1 MRESRSYLEGNEPRT
16 IAHGIEPLTSTTPC
30 IHVLFEGAKVQI
42 WYHQASEM
50 IKSEILDC
58 SSEFDQFAAII
69 VAFGYLNLP
78 TCGIMNLDPTASLK
92 SSTPRSCLLSG
103 HAPKG
108 QLKNDTVI
116 AIPPAYIFEK
126 YRPIT
131 TIISPDNLDCV
142 FMQLIDCLEKLY
154 ENFTLHCSLSI
165 TSLMYDPICSNN
177 GIPYLVLVDL
187 DMSNHFDAEFDHTAK
202 GPLAH
207 RIGTL
212 PFMACDILE
221 NPAKQH
227 YLRHP
232 LESAL
237 YIAFWITVNCPL
249 NIGKQREVLRYW
261 EGEILQDV
269 HNAKTPFLQE
279 YGELEK
285 VLDRLSPDYVPYE
298 AWLMALWECFQAGL
312 HAKRKVAQ
320 ALIFYRRRLKRLYK
334 RRGGDFLA
342 HELSQ
347 VPVETDET
355 LYDNVTPSTLREALK
370 RERVELRGL
379 VESLIEDPKVE
390 TSLL

>member
-16 IAHGIEPLTSTTPC
+16 IAHGIEPLTSATPC

-50 IKSEILDC
+50 IKREILDC

-92 SSTPRSCLLSG
+92 SSTPL
-103 HAPKG
+103 
-108 QLKNDTVI
+108 I

-202 GPLAH
+202 EPSAH

-249 NIGKQREVLRYW
+249 NIGKQREVLR
-261 EGEILQDV
+261 
-269 HNAKTPFLQE
+269 
-279 YGELEK
+279 
-285 VLDRLSPDYVPYE
+285 LSPDYVPYE

-312 HAKRKVAQ
+312 HAKRK
-320 ALIFYRRRLKRLYK
+320 

-342 HELSQ
+342 YELSQ